1 MGYLII
7 VSFRLPVSGCPR
19 SYFRVGDL
27 NFAWIVSSGIF
38 LYHCR
43 TKEDAMSLSSFSGG
57 QHRLES
63 AGKFTAILRDLFQL
77 LWVEMNVIKA
87 RDNLRCRQEV
97 ACQIPGDWPV
107 CPQPFK
113 IRYTKIKGYKEAEEN
128 VYFPLFRKGSYKL
141 VYSEPIALF
150 VCLIFCWQCTFKATA
165 NDSSC

>member
-1 MGYLII
+1 MANWLVEKFSYDGMTNFHPRSYLLSHIVLFCFFFWLFLSIDWLIFQKHNTRWHFPFLVGHLII

-43 TKEDAMSLSSFSGG
+43 TKEDAISLSSFSGG

-63 AGKFTAILRDLFQL
+63 AGKLTAILRDLFQL

-97 ACQIPGDWPV
+97 ACQIPGDRPV
-107 CPQPFK
+107 CP
-113 IRYTKIKGYKEAEEN
+113 
-128 VYFPLFRKGSYKL
+128 
-141 VYSEPIALF
+141 
-150 VCLIFCWQCTFKATA
+150 
-165 NDSSC
+165 